1 MLLRSFQKS
10 KYRDGIFLLLWIG
23 IGLVLRFINLA
34 GKPPWTDEFATLVFS
49 LGNTF
54 KSVPLDQII
63 TANDILQPLIV
74 NPQHGVGQAIK
85 SLIQED
91 HHPPIYFALANL
103 WGHLFSSHSGLVNLG
118 VMRSLPAICGVLSIP
133 AIYFLAKLT
142 FSSPLIAHLSA
153 LMMAVSPYGVFISQ
167 EARHYTMAVLFV
179 IASLGCLVTAAKNL
193 VNRRSLPWKISLLW
207 VVINTL
213 GMGVH
218 YFFILTLSAQILV
231 LIYLGWQYRKN
242 YLSLRKF
249 LNQWWGILIAIL
261 GTMAGSLVWLQLWLY
276 SRDDQM
282 TAWLKSSDRS
292 DIGSLYQLLLDFIN
306 PIFQS
311 AATWVTMVYLLPIEG
326 PNLGVM
332 IFFIVIMVVSLL
344 GWLVPLLYQGIRQG
358 LSNPETT
365 QGTTLIGVF
374 TIASVG
380 IFFAIA
386 YLLGMDITRG
396 ARYNFVY
403 FPAVIILVGVSLS
416 YFWRQSIAI
425 NFQSPQL
432 LNWQGIKLLAQGKN
446 AVIIVLFLGL
456 LSGLTVATNLGYQKY
471 YRPDILIPIIQ
482 ANSNQTIV
490 IATTHNT
497 LVQTGEMMGIAW
509 EWQRSYNTPPPKY
522 LLAHQQERE
531 CQGDNCPASKTL
543 RQQIEKLSQ
552 PLDLWLINFQAP
564 FKLSKCTLAKVD
576 ARGVSWVNGYGYKL
590 YKCNRI

>member
-1 MLLRSFQKS
+1 MLLSSFQKS
-10 KYRDGIFLLLWIG
+10 KYRNVIFLLLWIG
-23 IGLVLRFINLA
+23 IGLILRFMNLA

-54 KSVPLDQII
+54 KSVTLDQII
-63 TANDILQPLIV
+63 TANNLLQPLIV
-74 NPQHGVGQAIK
+74 NPQHGVGQAIN
-85 SLIQED
+85 SLIHED

-103 WGHLFSSHSGLVNLG
+103 WGQLFSAHSGLVNLG

-133 AIYFLAKLT
+133 AIYYLARLT
-142 FSSPLIAHLSA
+142 FSSTLIAHLSA
-153 LMMAVSPYGVFISQ
+153 LMMAVSPYGIFISQ

-179 IASLGCLVTAAKNL
+179 IASLGCLVIAAKNL
-193 VNRRSLPWKISLLW
+193 VNRRSLPWRISLLW
-207 VVINTL
+207 IVINTL
-213 GMGVH
+213 GMGIH
-218 YFFILTLSAQILV
+218 YFFILTLAAQILV
-231 LIYLGWQYRKN
+231 LIYLGWQYRN
-242 YLSLRKF
+242 NWLNIGKF
-249 LNQWWGILIAIL
+249 LAQWRGILIAII
-261 GTMAGSLVWLQLWLY
+261 GTMAGSLIWLQLWLY

-282 TAWLKSSDRS
+282 TEWLRNSDRS
-292 DIGSLYQLLLDFIN
+292 FLDFIN

-332 IFFIVIMVVSLL
+332 IFFIVIMVFSLL
-344 GWLVPLLYQGIRQG
+344 GWLLPLLYRGIKQGLYNLETNQGI
-358 LSNPETT
+358 N
-365 QGTTLIGVF
+365 LIGGF
-374 TIASVG
+374 TIASIS

-403 FPAVIILVGVSLS
+403 FPAVIVLVGVSLS
-416 YFWRQSIAI
+416 YFWKQSTAI
-425 NFQSPQL
+425 DFQLPQPF
-432 LNWQGIKLLAQGKN
+432 NWQNIKLLGQGRN
-446 AVIIVLFLGL
+446 AVVIVLLLSL

-482 ANSNQTIV
+482 ANSTQPVI

-509 EWQRSYNTPPPKY
+509 EWQRSYNTSPPKY
-522 LLAHQQERE
+522 LLAHQKQQK

-543 RQQIEKLSQ
+543 SQQIEKLSQ

-564 FKLSKCTLAKVD
+564 IKLSNCTLTKVD

-590 YKCNRI
+590 YKCNQNSRT